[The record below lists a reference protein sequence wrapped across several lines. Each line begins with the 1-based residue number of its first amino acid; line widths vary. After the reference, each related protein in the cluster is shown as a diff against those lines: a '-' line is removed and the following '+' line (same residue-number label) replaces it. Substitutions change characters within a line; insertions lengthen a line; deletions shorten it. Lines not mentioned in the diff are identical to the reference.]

1 MVNMVLKK
9 KKKNLLT
16 KTEINN
22 ADKTISSKLQR

>member
-1 MVNMVLKK
+1 MVNMVLK